1 MAKLIAFTAFLLVGI
16 PLEQA
21 AAGNA
26 ALRIFWSETIPGGR
40 TSQDALAIR
49 GISLDAGGSIV
60 ALGNKGV
67 SQSILLR
74 PSETGPGSIIE
85 LATQGQ
91 ALKIVQGPAETLW
104 LAGLTN
110 RRMYVPGGTM
120 ADAYL
125 GKLDPQGRI
134 VAEYSFHSFRFRF
147 IQSVTMLDSGELV
160 VAGRDGAE
168 NWLAAVSTQG
178 RLLWQRRL
186 GLGKGVVVS
195 SVGDQIVAATI
206 AGRREDN
213 NKKYWDDVN
222 VLSVDRAGQVIGW
235 QTVRAN
241 INSHS
246 GSRSGTVAMVKSRTA
261 FYVLSSWHDTQSAKP
276 LEIIKLSLDGAIS
289 WRKELRRSVLQQAN
303 GTWTSCAQGQMVLE
317 NGDLLVVCSIEAQIM
332 VFRLD
337 AKNGDVT
344 AMSVPLPDCHEGRPA
359 ALFLTQRKNGA
370 IWIFGSRPDSDVGI
384 SCTWLGELSL
394 P

>member
-21 AAGNA
+21 AAGSA

-40 TSQDALAIR
+40 DTQDALAIR
-49 GISLDAGGSIV
+49 GISLDASGSIV

-74 PSETGPGSIIE
+74 PSEAGPGSIIE

-91 ALKIVQGPAETLW
+91 ALQIVQGPAETLW

-125 GKLDPQGRI
+125 GRLDPQGRI

-178 RLLWQRRL
+178 MLLWQRRL
-186 GLGKGVVVS
+186 GLGKGVAVS
-195 SVGDQIVAATI
+195 AVGDQIVAATI

-213 NKKYWDDVN
+213 NKKYWDNVDVRTVN
-222 VLSVDRAGQVIGW
+222 RTGRVVGW
-235 QTVRAN
+235 QTIRTN

-246 GSRSGTVAMVKSRTA
+246 GSGSGTVAMVKSRTA
-261 FYVLSSWHDTQSAKP
+261 FYVLSSWYDLLSAKP
-276 LEIIKLSLDGAIS
+276 LEITKLSLDGAIS
-289 WRKELRRSVLQQAN
+289 WRKELPRSVLQQAN
-303 GTWTSCAQGQMVLE
+303 GTWTSCYQGQMVLE
-317 NGDLLVVCSIEAQIM
+317 NGDLLVVCSIEAQIL

-337 AKNGDVT
+337 ANNGDVT
-344 AMSVPLPDCHEGRPA
+344 VMSVPLPECHEGRPA

-370 IWIFGSRPDSDVGI
+370 IWIFGSRPDSNVGK
-384 SCTWLGELSL
+384 SCAWLGELSL

>member
-21 AAGNA
+21 AAGSA
-26 ALRIFWSETIPGGR
+26 ALKIFWSETIPGGR

-49 GISLDAGGSIV
+49 GISLDANGSIV

-85 LATQGQ
+85 LATKGQ
-91 ALKIVQGPAETLW
+91 ALQIVQGPAETLW

-110 RRMYVPGGTM
+110 RRMYAPGWTM

-134 VAEYSFHSFRFRF
+134 VAEYSFRSTRFRL
-147 IQSVTMLDSGELV
+147 IKSVTSLNSGELV

-178 RLLWQRRL
+178 SLLWQRRL
-186 GLGKGVVVS
+186 GLGKGMAVS
-195 SVGDQIVAATI
+195 AVGDRIVAATI
-206 AGRREDN
+206 AGRREED
-213 NKKYWDDVN
+213 NKKYWDDVD
-222 VLSVDRAGQVIGW
+222 VWIVDRAGSVVVR
-235 QTVRAN
+235 QTIREN
-241 INSHS
+241 MNSSS
-246 GSRSGTVAMVKSRTA
+246 GAHAGTVAMAKSRAA
-261 FYVLSSWHDTQSAKP
+261 FYILSSWHDTQSAKP
-276 LEIIKLSLDGAIS
+276 LEITKLSLDGSIS
-289 WRKELRRSVLQQAN
+289 WRKELSHSISQRKN
-303 GTWTSCAQGQMVLE
+303 KTWISCYQGQMALE
-317 NGDLLVVCSIEAQIM
+317 NDDLLVVCSIEAQIL

-344 AMSVPLPDCHEGRPA
+344 VMSVPLPECHEGRPA

-370 IWIFGSRPDSDVGI
+370 IWIFGSRPDSNIGI

>member
-1 MAKLIAFTAFLLVGI
+1 MAKLIVFTAFLLVGI
-16 PLEQA
+16 PLEQT
-21 AAGNA
+21 AAGSA

-40 TSQDALAIR
+40 NTQDALAIR
-49 GISLDAGGSIV
+49 GVLLDASGSIV

-74 PSETGPGSIIE
+74 PSETGPGPIIE

-91 ALKIVQGPAETLW
+91 ALQIVQGPAETLW

-134 VAEYSFHSFRFRF
+134 VAEYSFHSFWFRF

-206 AGRREDN
+206 EGRHEDDY
-213 NKKYWDDVN
+213 KTYQDDVDVRTVN
-222 VLSVDRAGQVIGW
+222 RTGRLVGW
-235 QTVRAN
+235 QTIRTN
-241 INSHS
+241 MNN
-246 GSRSGTVAMVKSRTA
+246 RSAVHGGRLAMLKSPDA
-261 FYVLSSWHDTQSAKP
+261 FYILSSWYDLQNAKP

-289 WRKELRRSVLQQAN
+289 WRKELPRSVLQQAN

-317 NGDLLVVCSIEAQIM
+317 NSDLLVVCSIEAQIM

-344 AMSVPLPDCHEGRPA
+344 AMSVPLPNCHEGRPA

-370 IWIFGSRPDSDVGI
+370 IWIFGSRPDNNVGI